1 MSSCVTR
8 AQIAIEVGTLEV
20 WGVLFSL
27 WVERQLSEGRTVVVH
42 WAGPVC
48 WDVWEQHCCLKGSD
62 LGLGVSV
69 LQLGLALVSPR
80 GMHFISP
87 CSVLVAQ

>member
-8 AQIAIEVGTLEV
+8 TQTAIEVGTLEV

-27 WVERQLSEGRTVVVH
+27 WVEMQLSEGRTVVVH
-42 WAGPVC
+42 RAGPVC
-48 WDVWEQHCCLKGSD
+48 WDVWEQQCHLKGRH

-69 LQLGLALVSPR
+69 PQLGLALLSP
-80 GMHFISP
+80 
-87 CSVLVAQ
+87 

>member
-8 AQIAIEVGTLEV
+8 TQTAIKVGTLEV

-27 WVERQLSEGRTVVVH
+27 WVEMQLSEGRTVVVH
-42 WAGPVC
+42 RAGPVC
-48 WDVWEQHCCLKGSD
+48 WDVWEQQCHLKGSH

-69 LQLGLALVSPR
+69 PQLGLALLSP
-80 GMHFISP
+80 
-87 CSVLVAQ
+87 